1 MTEFVV
7 FLCAESPL
15 HAGASDSEGVIDL
28 PIQREVHTRYP
39 TVYGQSLKGAWRQAA
54 EERVSYSASGSGAR
68 WKESDVHALFG
79 SPVSQRQATTPGLVS
94 VGDAQ
99 LVALPVPTLQRTFAW
114 ATSSLALSRLAR
126 KYKTVGITVP
136 AAVPTNPAE
145 AVATDTDW
153 SGRQALGPL
162 VLDVHATAGEQS
174 RLLAEWARR
183 ISTQAFDDDAA
194 FEWFSTKFA
203 RDLVLVDGEAM
214 TTLVQECTEVSV
226 RVQLNENKT
235 VANGPFHSEYLP
247 AETVLA
253 CSLHLRPAPGR
264 TEVDQHHVDL
274 LRDLLHGSG
283 CVLHRI
289 GGDETLGKGLVWT
302 RLASGEG

>member
-28 PIQREVHTRYP
+28 PIQREVHSRYP
-39 TVYGQSLKGAWRQAA
+39 TVYGQSLKGAWRQSA
-54 EERVSYSASGSGAR
+54 EERASHGVSAGGVR
-68 WKESDVHALFG
+68 WRPEDVHALFG
-79 SPVSQRQATTPGLVS
+79 SPVSQRRATTPGLVS

-126 KYKTVGITVP
+126 KYKTLGSVAP
-136 AAVPTNPAE
+136 AAVPTDPAE
-145 AVATDTDW
+145 AVAADTGW
-153 SGRQALGPL
+153 SGQQALGPL
-162 VLDVHATAGEQS
+162 VLDVHATAGEQT
-174 RLLAEWARR
+174 RLLAAWAQR
-183 ISTQAFDDDAA
+183 ISSQAFPDDEA
-194 FEWFSTKFA
+194 FTWFSTKFA
-203 RDLVLVDGEAM
+203 QDLVLVGSEAM

-226 RVQLNENKT
+226 RVQLDENKT

-253 CSLHLRPAPGR
+253 CSLHLRPAPGSA
-264 TEVDQHHVDL
+264 EVDSRHVDL

-283 CVLHRI
+283 CVLHRV

-302 RLASGEG
+302 RLASEEG